1 MTLGG
6 DYCERQVETGAA
18 EHPVLGELGAMM
30 ELSSEA
36 VRGLSVPPGL
46 RRAEF
51 DGTQLAYVE
60 QGSGEPVVFVHG
72 SICDLTIWEP
82 QVAAIGGKYRA
93 IAYSRRYAW
102 PNEDLPSGAEDMMQ
116 PHVNDLL
123 AFLRAVDAYPAHL
136 VGNSWGAFICLRAA
150 MQEPAAVRSLVL
162 EEPPLVPLI
171 TGAPPSPAH
180 IFKSL
185 LRHPILTL
193 TLMRF
198 GAGTIAPMT
207 KLVKAGEV
215 EASIDR
221 FAQGVLGKQSFAA
234 LPADVRAHMSA
245 NAATHLGQA
254 LVDGGFEPLT
264 ESQIAAVAAPA
275 LIITGAN
282 SPSVLKRFDGLL
294 ARLLP
299 NNRTLTVPA
308 ASHVMHLENPTAVND
323 ALLGFLATMTEPH

>member
-1 MTLGG
+1 
-6 DYCERQVETGAA
+6 
-18 EHPVLGELGAMM
+18 M
-30 ELSSEA
+30 ELSGET

-46 RRAEF
+46 RTAEV

-60 QGSGEPVVFVHG
+60 RGSGEPVVFVHG
-72 SICDLTIWEP
+72 SISDLTIWEP
-82 QVAAIGGKYRA
+82 QVAAIGREYRA

-116 PHVNDLL
+116 PHVDDLL
-123 AFLRAVDAYPAHL
+123 SFLRAVDAYPAHL

-180 IFKSL
+180 ISRSL
-185 LRHPILTL
+185 LRHPILTV
-193 TLMRF
+193 TVMRF

-221 FAQGVLGKQSFAA
+221 FAGGVLGKQSFAA

-264 ESQIAAVAAPA
+264 ESQIAAVASPA

-282 SPSVLKRFDGLL
+282 SPSVLKRLDRLL
-294 ARLLP
+294 ASLLP
-299 NNRTLTVPA
+299 DNRTLTVPA

-323 ALLGFLATMTEPH
+323 ALLRFFADVTEPH